1 MSGNPAHVRGPPDRR
16 TSRERRRNSE
26 KRGSTESVEHAGVP
40 VSRRILTNVR
50 VLVAAIAR
58 APARPSTPPNLRVLF
73 FANSTE
79 RRRRSISLSVLCLQH
94 HPAISLSLS
103 QILIYGQ
110 VINWQ
115 KVPLLPASS
124 QNRTRSL
131 SPRPI
136 GRGNYLR
143 FSAASSTTRFN
154 TPGHVIHSRV
164 VHGIVIQT
172 ASDFV
177 FSSFPLITDGHEAS
191 YLIAATSRF
200 LIYEV
205 STFLLALDWT
215 WLEVLQIRTCIIIY
229 WFPKFFLWK
238 LKLVVVLKKLL
249 F

>member
-1 MSGNPAHVRGPPDRR
+1 MYSWRR
-16 TSRERRRNSE
+16 SREPR
-26 KRGSTESVEHAGVP
+26 P
-40 VSRRILTNVR
+40 D
-50 VLVAAIAR
+50 
-58 APARPSTPPNLRVLF
+58 PARLRISAFSFLRIRPKGVVDRYRCPSSASNIT
-73 FANSTE
+73 
-79 RRRRSISLSVLCLQH
+79 
-94 HPAISLSLS
+94 LSLS

-205 STFLLALDWT
+205 STFLIALDWT
-215 WLEVLQIRTCIIIY
+215 WLEVLQIRTCTIIY